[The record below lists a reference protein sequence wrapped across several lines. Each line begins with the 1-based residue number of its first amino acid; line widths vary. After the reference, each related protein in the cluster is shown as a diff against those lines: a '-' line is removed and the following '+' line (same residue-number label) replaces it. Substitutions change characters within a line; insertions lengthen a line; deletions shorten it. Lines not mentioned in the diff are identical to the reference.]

1 MKIVVDTNILL
12 VSISSRSKDNWFWR
26 DIIAGAFQLYVTT
39 DILIEYAEI
48 ISEHMGKDVAN
59 AALDLL
65 LELPNVHFVQKY
77 YYWQLVE
84 IDPDDNKFLDCAIA
98 VGVQYIISNDKH
110 IKVIEQYPY
119 FKIQLVKFEVFKA
132 LLGK

>member
-12 VSISSRSKDNWFWR
+12 VCISPRSKDNWFWR
-26 DIIAGAFQLYVTT
+26 DIIAGVFELYVTT

-48 ISEHMGKDVAN
+48 IGEHMGKTVAD

-65 LELPNVHFVQKY
+65 LELPNVHLVQKY

-84 IDPDDNKFLDCAIA
+84 IDPDDNKFVDCAIA
-98 VGVQYIISNDKH
+98 AGVQYIVSNDKH

-119 FKIQLVKFEVFKA
+119 FKIQLVKFDVFKA

>member
-12 VSISSRSKDNWFWR
+12 VSISPRSKDNWFWR
-26 DIIAGAFQLYVTT
+26 DIIAGDFELYVTT

-48 ISEHMGKDVAN
+48 IGEHMGKNVAD

-65 LELPNVHFVQKY
+65 LELPNVHLVQKY

-84 IDPDDNKFLDCAIA
+84 IDPDDNKFVDCAIA
-98 VGVQYIISNDKH
+98 AGCNTSFQMINTLK
-110 IKVIEQYPY
+110 
-119 FKIQLVKFEVFKA
+119 
-132 LLGK
+132 